1 MAETSS
7 SSQRRTPNVPK
18 SWVATLVSLVVGLG
32 IGATFG
38 RSILDS
44 AGIPE
49 SCVRT
54 ISRAERAIDTGTSV
68 ADDGKA
74 ALQAVKDLRI
84 GEAGDLLAEIK
95 RNASRLLGEAS
106 RFNTARQRCQ
116 ADRK

>member
-1 MAETSS
+1 MAEKSS

-32 IGATFG
+32 IGTTFG

-106 RFNTARQRCQ
+106 QFNTARQRCQ